1 MKKIAYAD
9 LEKRFQYTAGIS
21 QLDTWEKAF
30 FLTALNRRLKEAWD
44 YAEWPVLKEINY
56 SSPKGLIYEGALI
69 RLLKDTPWMYETP
82 GPIDSVFSSADI
94 GRQIIWINKQ
104 TSWHGLKQFERET
117 ISHVRS
123 DNLAI
128 GFGGTG
134 NYLLIENE
142 GTNWEFYK
150 NPLLKGDYA
159 TVKTVTSY
167 GNYKW
172 QWPTGPNGVVG
183 ERRIVL
189 NPWDDNGTS
198 TIIGEVL
205 VILSISESNNKT
217 YRRDD
222 NSVISS
228 NQAQY
233 ESQTRVVKAEQRGEF
248 IPLYQGEWWEFL
260 DFPDFDVL
268 GIFSEN
274 PYTDKRA
281 TPIDF
286 KLLNGQVH
294 LDPSYASLDK
304 VWILTK
310 KPFIQI
316 SAGQSV
322 PAIFQNFLLSSILA
336 DFYRADG
343 QQNKAMY
350 EDQRAEKALDDQV
363 DKLERQNLQAQVPVI
378 TYTSPNTKRYVQL

>member
-1 MKKIAYAD
+1 MKQIAYAD

-21 QLDTWEKAF
+21 QLDTWEKSF

-44 YAEWPVLKEINY
+44 YAEWSVLKEINY
-56 SSPKGLIYEGALI
+56 TSPKGLVHEGALI
-69 RLLKDTPWMYETP
+69 RVLKDTSWMYETP
-82 GPIDSVFSSADI
+82 APIASVFSSADI
-94 GRQIIWINKQ
+94 GRKVIWINQQ
-104 TSWHGLKQFERET
+104 TSWHGLKQFDITT
-117 ISHVRS
+117 ISHVRA

-134 NYLLIENE
+134 NFLLIENH
-142 GTNWEFYK
+142 GVNWEFHD

-159 TVKTVTSY
+159 TVKEVTSY
-167 GNYKW
+167 DSYKW

-183 ERRIVL
+183 ERRIVI
-189 NPWDDNGTS
+189 NPWVSGVDTAV
-198 TIIGEVL
+198 IGEKL
-205 VILSISESNNKT
+205 VILSISESNEKT
-217 YRRDD
+217 YRRED

-228 NQAQY
+228 NQFQY
-233 ESQTRVVKAEQRGEF
+233 ESNTRRVTAEQRGEF
-248 IPLYQGEWWEFL
+248 LPLYQGEWWEFVE
-260 DFPDFDVL
+260 FPDFDVV

-274 PYTDKRA
+274 PYTDNRA

-304 VWILTK
+304 VWVLTK
-310 KPFIQI
+310 KPFVQI

-322 PAIFQNFLLSSILA
+322 PAIFENFLLCSILA